1 MREREGGEE
10 WRWGYL
16 GYVEARKDE
25 GLRLVMQVREGKRS
39 RRGDRLRQEEL
50 KERRDEQW

>member
-1 MREREGGEE
+1 M
-10 WRWGYL
+10 
-16 GYVEARKDE
+16 EARKDE